1 MSLMSSALAG
11 RFFPLVPPGKPI
23 LITGLAYF
31 LFFNPL
37 VFHNQEGFL
46 TDSCLS
52 LQSTI
57 CFSIYLVR
65 IYSVSIIPWV

>member
-1 MSLMSSALAG
+1 M
-11 RFFPLVPPGKPI
+11 VPPGKPI

-46 TDSCLS
+46 ADSCFS

-57 CFSIYLVR
+57 CFSIHLAR
-65 IYSVSIIPWV
+65 IYSVSVTSWV